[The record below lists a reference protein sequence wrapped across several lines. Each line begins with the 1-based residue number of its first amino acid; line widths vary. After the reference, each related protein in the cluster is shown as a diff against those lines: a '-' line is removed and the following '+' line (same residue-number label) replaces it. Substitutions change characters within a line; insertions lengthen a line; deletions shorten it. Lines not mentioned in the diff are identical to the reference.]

1 LNKPAFAAERRPCCV
16 RACREKARN
25 DEGQDRIEWLSN
37 DENGE
42 VAQTAEPDHSPL
54 TALKLSLLS
63 QLIAEDLL

>member
-1 LNKPAFAAERRPCCV
+1 V